1 MAIPYV
7 AFALHAAFV
16 FPTEKINN
24 ILYFEFFITS
34 RKSYLHCGLNK
45 SYDIDAVAIRV
56 GLFIY
61 IGQIL
66 IISSHYLF
74 LFKISK

>member
-45 SYDIDAVAIRV
+45 SYMILMQLQL
-56 GLFIY
+56 GLDY
-61 IGQIL
+61 LSIL
-66 IISSHYLF
+66 DKY
-74 LFKISK
+74 